1 MIKKSGCKYTNLPK
15 HNNITIN
22 IKTTASMDKIALI
35 TGATSGIG
43 EATAKKL
50 AILGHNLIV
59 TGRRLERLEKLKNEL
74 EAEFSIKVL
83 ILNFDIRKND
93 ETTAALNS
101 LPENWKKIDVLV
113 NNAGLAAGLE
123 KFQDGHWSDWEQMID
138 TNVKGLLFISR
149 IVTPWMIE
157 RKKGH
162 VINISSIAGI
172 EAYEKGSVYCGTKHA
187 VQAISKG
194 MRIDFLPHNIKVTT
208 ICPGWVE
215 TEFSVVRF
223 KGDTERASNFYN
235 GLTPLYAE
243 DIADAIEF
251 VVTRKPHVCINDMLI
266 MPTAQATAT
275 YNYRE

>member
-1 MIKKSGCKYTNLPK
+1 MSKL
-15 HNNITIN
+15 
-22 IKTTASMDKIALI
+22 ALI

-43 EATAKKL
+43 EATAVKL
-50 AILGHNLIV
+50 ASLGYNLIL
-59 TGRRLERLEKLKNEL
+59 TGRRLERLVILSEKLEL
-74 EAEFSIKVL
+74 EYKIKTL
-83 ILNFDIRKND
+83 TLNFDIRKND
-93 ETTAALNS
+93 ETTNAINS
-101 LPENWKKIDVLV
+101 LKEDWRDIDVLV

-123 KFQDGHWSDWEQMID
+123 KFQDGLWSDWEQMVD
-138 TNVKGLLFISR
+138 TNIKGLLFISR
-149 IVTPWMIE
+149 LVTPWMIE
-157 RKKGH
+157 RKQGH

-208 ICPGWVE
+208 ICPGMVD
-215 TEFSVVRF
+215 TEFSLVRF
-223 KGDTERASNFYN
+223 KGDKERAVNAYK
-235 GLTPLYAE
+235 GLTPLFAE